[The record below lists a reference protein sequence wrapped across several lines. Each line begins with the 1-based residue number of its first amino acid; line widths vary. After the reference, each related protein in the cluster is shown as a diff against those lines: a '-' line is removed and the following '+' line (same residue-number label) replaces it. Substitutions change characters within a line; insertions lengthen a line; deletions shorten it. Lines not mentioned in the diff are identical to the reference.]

1 MDWLDPVLLG
11 RIQFTLTAVYHFI
24 FVPLSIGI
32 GLIMAIFETKAF
44 RSRSDKDAAAARFWV
59 KLFTVTF
66 AVGVATGITME
77 FSFGTNWA
85 DYSRFVGDI
94 FGAPLAAEALLAFF
108 LESVFLGVLLF
119 GRGRVGKK
127 FYLASAWLV
136 WFGSCLSALWILI
149 ANSWMQTP
157 AGAELAADGSRAVI
171 TDFLA
176 AAFNPSTLPRYG
188 HTVTAL
194 LVMGAFVA
202 MAIGGY
208 YLLKKRHQ
216 DFAMKAV
223 KIGSIVGIVATCG
236 LLFFAHSSAVEV
248 AEEQPTKL
256 AMMEG
261 MYDSEI
267 PPLYAFGWVD
277 EESQEV
283 LSPIAIPG
291 GTSFLA
297 TGTWDTEYM
306 GLNELA
312 ETEQYADLSVEDLP
326 VNLVFQSYHLM
337 VMLFGLIL
345 ITVVLALIFQRGGK
359 LKDKRWLQRLL
370 FVSPLFPFFAIV
382 TGWVTA
388 EIGRQPWVVYPST
401 SGPEGVSLLTSD
413 AISQSVSS
421 VEVLVTIVLFTLI
434 YLFIFVAYVRIV
446 AHFIKKGPD
455 DGEAVAP
462 AADAKATSGAAA
474 VAAAGA
480 AKDGE

>member
-11 RIQFTLTAVYHFI
+11 RIQFTLTVVYHFI
-24 FVPLSIGI
+24 FVPLSIGV
-32 GLIMAIFETKAF
+32 GLIMAIFETRAF
-44 RSRSDKDAAAARFWV
+44 RSGSDKDAAAARFWV

-119 GRGRVGKK
+119 GRGRVGRK

-136 WFGSCLSALWILI
+136 WFGSCLSALWIII

-157 AGAELAADGSRAVI
+157 AGAELASDGSRAVI

-216 DFAMKAV
+216 DFAMRAV
-223 KIGSIVGIVATCG
+223 KIGSIVGIVATCA
-236 LLFFAHSSAVEV
+236 LLVFAHSSAVEV
-248 AEEQPTKL
+248 ANEQPTKL

-261 MYDSEI
+261 MYDSEV

-277 EESQEV
+277 ESSQEV
-283 LSPIAIPG
+283 LAPIAIPG

-306 GLNELA
+306 GLNQLA
-312 ETEQYADLSVEDLP
+312 ETEQYADLDVSSLP
-326 VNLVFQSYHLM
+326 VNAVFQSYHLM
-337 VMLFGLIL
+337 VIMFGLIL
-345 ITVVLALIFQRGGK
+345 VTVVLALFFQRGGK
-359 LKDKRWLQRLL
+359 IKDKRWLQRLL
-370 FVSPLFPFFAIV
+370 FISPLFPFVAIM
-382 TGWVTA
+382 TGWITA
-388 EIGRQPWVVYPST
+388 EIGRQPWVVYPSAT
-401 SGPEGVSLLTSD
+401 GPEGVSLLTSD
-413 AISQSVSS
+413 AISQSVSP
-421 VEVLVTIVLFTLI
+421 VEVLV

-446 AHFIKKGPD
+446 AHFVKKGPD
-455 DGEAVAP
+455 DGVAVSSESG
-462 AADAKATSGAAA
+462 AKAASGAAA
-474 VAAAGA
+474 PSAAGA

>member
-44 RSRSDKDAAAARFWV
+44 RSGSDKDAAAARFWV

-261 MYDSEI
+261 MYDSEV